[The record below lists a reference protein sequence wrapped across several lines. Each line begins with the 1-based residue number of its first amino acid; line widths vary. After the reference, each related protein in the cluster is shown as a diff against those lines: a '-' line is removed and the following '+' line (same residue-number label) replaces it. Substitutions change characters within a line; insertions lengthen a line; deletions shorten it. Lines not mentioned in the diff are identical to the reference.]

1 MDETFRRHM
10 NAVFPKTTHNPAE
23 IDPEA
28 ALARIRTITAL
39 PLSTDRE
46 GRPQP
51 LPKGRATQILT
62 GKRY

>member
-10 NAVFPKTTHNPAE
+10 EQAFPKTPTAPAE
-23 IDPEA
+23 IDPEG
-28 ALARIRTITAL
+28 ALTRIKAITAM

-51 LPKGRATQILT
+51 NPKGRATQILT